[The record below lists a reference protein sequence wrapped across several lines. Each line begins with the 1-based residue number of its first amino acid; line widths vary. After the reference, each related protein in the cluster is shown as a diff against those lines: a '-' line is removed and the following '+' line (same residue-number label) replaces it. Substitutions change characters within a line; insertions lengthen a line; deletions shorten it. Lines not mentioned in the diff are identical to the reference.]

1 MRNLRNNRKTK
12 VDDALIYAIYKGVG
26 SNPSN
31 NNFFFKYQVHKTDK
45 EKAFKHS
52 KNVWLKTFFKFILNL

>member
-31 NNFFFKYQVHKTDK
+31 DNFFFKYKVHKTDK
-45 EKAFKHS
+45 EKA
-52 KNVWLKTFFKFILNL
+52 LKRFG